1 MIMIINKKI
10 KEIEYSY
17 KLESLNNK
25 AKEKLKEIRTFI
37 DLLALEYRLK
47 FTKNIKFFCGLEFEF
62 IKIIK
67 DNNEEKKAFIDKGRN
82 LDSFVDIFQKE
93 FDNIKKKAESIDENE
108 EINDFDKK
116 AWKNINSFKKHKC
129 KLLYEDNKISNDNSK
144 SPLSFIYSKMKT
156 QKIKF

>member
-1 MIMIINKKI
+1 M
-10 KEIEYSY
+10 
-17 KLESLNNK
+17 
-25 AKEKLKEIRTFI
+25 
-37 DLLALEYRLK
+37 
-47 FTKNIKFFCGLEFEF
+47 EFEF